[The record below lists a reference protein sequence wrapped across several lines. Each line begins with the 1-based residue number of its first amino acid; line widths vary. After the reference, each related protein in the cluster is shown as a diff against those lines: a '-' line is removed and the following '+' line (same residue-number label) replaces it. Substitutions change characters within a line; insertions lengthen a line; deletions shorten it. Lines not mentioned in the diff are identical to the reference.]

1 MATPSAR
8 TIIEATGIS
17 RGHVYDIMA
26 GRAQPSLKTA
36 LDIYDKTGAKLGLLE
51 GLDAPTI
58 EKLRPKAAA

>member
-1 MATPSAR
+1 
-8 TIIEATGIS
+8 
-17 RGHVYDIMA
+17 MA